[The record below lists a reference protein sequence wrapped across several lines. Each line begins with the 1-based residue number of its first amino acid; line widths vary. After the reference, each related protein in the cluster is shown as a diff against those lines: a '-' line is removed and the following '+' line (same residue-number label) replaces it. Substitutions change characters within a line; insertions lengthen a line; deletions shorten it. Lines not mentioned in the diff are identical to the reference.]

1 MNIVI
6 FGSRGLYPDAGTI
19 FEFVRQLENYD
30 TEGDIR
36 IITGMAIGVDT
47 AALRF
52 AELHDYGII
61 KMPAD
66 WDKYGKKAGVLRNQE
81 MVEIADAALCFWD
94 GKSPG
99 TKDMIKRVLKKDIPF
114 IMVKQ

>member
-6 FGSRGLYPDAGTI
+6 FGSRGLYPDARTI
-19 FEFVRQLENYD
+19 FEFVFHLENYD
-30 TEGDIR
+30 TGSDIR

-52 AELHDYGII
+52 AEFHEYEII
-61 KMPAD
+61 KMPAN
-66 WDKYGKKAGVLRNQE
+66 WDKYGKKAGILRNQE

-94 GKSPG
+94 GKSLG
-99 TKDMIKRVLKKDIPF
+99 TKDMIKRVLKKGIPF